1 MGKSKLV
8 MIVLTV
14 LLVVS
19 VAANVYL
26 ASQNASL
33 NSQAASDATKV
44 EMTRLL
50 SAVQTKTDSEI
61 ARIGNSVV
69 YASQQLSSTG
79 ISGDQARQVIAAL
92 AANSSYI
99 IEAATQNLNRQM
111 IVVEPEAYHKSE
123 GQIIGPQKWLNTNPI
138 ADITPTMTPVIMLI
152 TNQSG
157 CSIVAP
163 VFDSNKVLIGTVS
176 SIFDPQAMI
185 GAAIKEV
192 APNSTYSF
200 SAAQLDG
207 LIVYSGS
214 PDFKGKNPLTDDAL
228 AAKYPGVRE
237 SAQASSTAS
246 SGYHSYMVGSQPREA
261 YWTTINAYGQ
271 QWRLVIHHAT

>member
-1 MGKSKLV
+1 MGKSKLAF
-8 MIVLTV
+8 ILLAV
-14 LLVVS
+14 LLFVS

-33 NSQAASDATKV
+33 SSQAAADATKV
-44 EMTRLL
+44 EMTALL

-61 ARIGNSVV
+61 QRIGNSVI
-69 YASQQLSSTG
+69 YASQQLTATG
-79 ISGDQARQVIAAL
+79 ISGDEARQIIAAL
-92 AANSSYI
+92 AANSTYI
-99 IEAATQNLNRQM
+99 IEAATQNLDRKM
-111 IVVEPEAYHKSE
+111 MVVEPAAFHTSE
-123 GQIIGPQKWLNTNPI
+123 GKIIGEQKWLNPNPVG
-138 ADITPTMTPVIMLI
+138 AITPTMTPVIMLI

-185 GAAIKEV
+185 GAAIQEV

-200 SAAQLDG
+200 SAAQQDG

-237 SAQASSTAS
+237 SAQMTSKVS
-246 SGYHSYMVGSQPREA
+246 SGYHSYMVGSQQREA